1 MLRPFSANMLDRGG
15 DNTRLIWACQGENK
29 RRHSIAPIVKTG
41 VNFIEQMLERA
52 QRRGPRLPRNWAKA
66 LNRHRDQGRRNKP

>member
-1 MLRPFSANMLDRGG
+1 MLHIAILLTFGNVKAVLGQYAGQGG

-52 QRRGPRLPRNWAKA
+52 QRRGRACPAIW
-66 LNRHRDQGRRNKP
+66 